1 MRVAV
6 TSPYFDFFPELKA
19 EFIDRYPDSKFPTSR
34 HRMREDELIDYL
46 RGYEAA
52 VIGLDR
58 FTEKVCAALPELEVV
73 SLCSAGVPRA
83 RAVEE
88 ELPICYFRFGTIA

>member
-52 VIGLDR
+52 VIGLPPYR
-58 FTEKVCAALPELEVV
+58 CAPCSSLKTNGPAVRGEV
-73 SLCSAGVPRA
+73 AA
-83 RAVEE
+83 
-88 ELPICYFRFGTIA
+88 

>member
-34 HRMREDELIDYL
+34 HRMREDELID
-46 RGYEAA
+46 
-52 VIGLDR
+52 
-58 FTEKVCAALPELEVV
+58 
-73 SLCSAGVPRA
+73 
-83 RAVEE
+83 
-88 ELPICYFRFGTIA
+88 